1 MKRLID
7 KIRDLSKS
15 RVFVML
21 SGICL
26 LFFILAV
33 RLFILQIILGETY
46 QKKLTTSVLKTVEQP
61 ASRGCIYDRY
71 GRPLATNRAAYS
83 VKIDDSIT
91 LNLKEYKNS
100 LVLKLYDSMVKNGYL
115 PQDNLPIS
123 ATKPYT
129 FTFEGTEKEQK
140 KNEEAWKLKS
150 GLPKA
155 HLDLTAEETLTYLMQ
170 TSAIPE
176 HYSLKEKR
184 CILSLMLGLSD
195 KNLMVLS
202 LIQTLEENKETL
214 VDDLPITQTTPYT
227 FLFDGNKG
235 KERSWKESVG
245 MSKEELNYNAEE
257 TVEYLRDF
265 FDLPEILPQNLVR
278 SAISL
283 RYSMYQ
289 QRYRKYQPVTV
300 ALDISDK
307 TLATVEESQDTFPGI
322 LIDTDSLRE
331 YPMGESFSHIIG
343 YIRKMSEEDYAE
355 YKDDTYP
362 DGDPVYHITDIVGK
376 TGIEKVE
383 ERNLNGK
390 DGEMI
395 VEVDSLGRRMNTLE
409 SKEPISGKN
418 VYLTLDSRLQQA
430 AYNILEDTLTGVV
443 KTKIN
448 YASKNS
454 VSTKQ
459 LFISMVNGNTISVSQ
474 ICNAQSGESYN
485 IYQKILQKRPD
496 FSLTTEDDTAFAK
509 QVITDGIEDGSIS
522 PRQLIL
528 VMIEQGKISADEEYL
543 GKIKNGTI
551 SPLSVINQKLD
562 SKELHPSDT
571 HVDPCTGSIVVSR
584 VDSGEVL
591 ALVTYPSYDNN
602 ELVNNFNNSYYN
614 QLLNDPNTPLVNRP
628 LKEKKAPGSTLK
640 MITALAGLESGVITP
655 YTTIRD
661 LGYYKKAGTPY
672 PKCWIYGSYGGTH
685 GNVNVSSA
693 LEVSCNYFF
702 YETAFRL
709 GNAAQGTTEN
719 SITTLNEYMAAFGLN
734 DYTGIEIGET
744 QPNIASPNYKE
755 RTFKSVNPDA
765 TTSQTRWTDGDT
777 IRAAIG
783 QSVNNFAPA
792 HMNKYI
798 ATLANG
804 GTRYKMHLLS
814 KIENPDGTIDTKI
827 DEQVENILELQ
838 EANLK
843 AVYKGMLMVTRGN
856 KGTLRGVFKD
866 FPVDV
871 AAKSGTAEEK
881 KNKSSHTWFVAFA
894 PADDPQIAIT
904 VMIPFGE
911 ESGSPAA
918 VVAREV
924 IREYMGLNYQPSNTY
939 METILAK

>member
-1 MKRLID
+1 MRRLID
-7 KIRDLSKS
+7 KLHDLSKS
-15 RVFVML
+15 RIFVML

-26 LFFILAV
+26 LFFILAI
-33 RLFILQIILGETY
+33 RLFFLQVIHGETY
-46 QKKLTTSVLKTVEQP
+46 QKKLTTSVLKTVDQP

-91 LNLKEYKNS
+91 LNLKDHRQA
-100 LVLKLYDSMVKNGYL
+100 LALKLYDSIIKSGYTMG
-115 PQDNLPIS
+115 DNLPITAS
-123 ATKPYT
+123 KPYT
-129 FTFEGTEKEQK
+129 FTFKGTEKEQREE
-140 KNEEAWKLKS
+140 EEAWKLKA
-150 GLPKA
+150 GVPKA
-155 HLDLTAEETLTYLMQ
+155 HLDLSAEETLTYLIQ
-170 TSAIPE
+170 TLGIPD
-176 HYSLKEKR
+176 HYTQKEER
-184 CILSLMLGLSD
+184 TILSLILDLDD

-202 LIQTLEENKETL
+202 LIQTLDENKETL
-214 VDDLPITQTTPYT
+214 VDDLPITQTDPFT
-227 FLFDGNKG
+227 FLFDGNKS

-245 MSKEELNYNAEE
+245 MSKKELDYNADE
-257 TVEYLRDF
+257 TIEYLRDF
-265 FDLPEILPQNLVR
+265 FDLPEILPKKIVR
-278 SAISL
+278 KAISI

-322 LIDTDSLRE
+322 IIDTDSLRE
-331 YPMGESFSHIIG
+331 YPMGESFAHIIG
-343 YIRKMSEEDYAE
+343 YIRKMSEEDYSE
-355 YKDDTYP
+355 YKDDVYP
-362 DGDPVYHITDIVGK
+362 DGDPVYNVTDVVGK
-376 TGIEKVE
+376 TGIEKLE
-383 ERNLNGK
+383 ERDLNGK

-395 VEVDSLGRRMNTLE
+395 VEVDSVGRRMNTLE
-409 SKEPISGKN
+409 AKEPVSGKN
-418 VYLTLDSRLQQA
+418 IFLTLDSQLQQA
-430 AYNILEDTLTGVV
+430 SYNILEDTLTGII
-443 KTKIN
+443 KSKIN
-448 YASKNS
+448 YTSKNS
-454 VSTKQ
+454 VSIKQ
-459 LFISMVNGNTISVSQ
+459 LFASMVNGNTISVSK
-474 ICNAQSGESYN
+474 ICSSTSGEQYN
-485 IYQKILQKRPD
+485 LYQKILEKKPD
-496 FSLTTEDDTAFAK
+496 FSLSTDNDISFAK
-509 QVITDGIEDGSIS
+509 QVLTDGIENGSITS
-522 PRQLIL
+522 KQLVL
-528 VMIEQGKISADEEYL
+528 VMIEQGKISADTEYL
-543 GKIKNGTI
+543 ERIKNGTL

-571 HVDPCTGSIVVSR
+571 HIEPCTGSIVVSR

-602 ELVNNFNNSYYN
+602 KLVNNFNNSYYN

-640 MITALAGLESGVITP
+640 MITALAGLETGAITP
-655 YTTIRD
+655 NTYIRD
-661 LGYYKKAGTPY
+661 LGYFKKAGTPY

-685 GNVNVSSA
+685 GSVNVSTA

-744 QPNIASPNYKE
+744 QPNIASPTYKE

-814 KIENPDGTIDTKI
+814 KIENPDGTINTKI
-827 DEQVENILELQ
+827 EEQVENILELQ

-843 AVYKGMLMVTRGN
+843 AVYKGMFLVTSGD
-856 KGTLRGVFKD
+856 KGTLRHVFKD
-866 FPVDV
+866 FPVHV

-894 PADDPQIAIT
+894 PVEDPQIAIT
-904 VMIPFGE
+904 VMIPYGE